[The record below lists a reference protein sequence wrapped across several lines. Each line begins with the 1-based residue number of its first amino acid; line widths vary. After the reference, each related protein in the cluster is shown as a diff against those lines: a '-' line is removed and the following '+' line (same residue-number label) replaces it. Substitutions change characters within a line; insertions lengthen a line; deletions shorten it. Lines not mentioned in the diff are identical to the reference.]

1 MLLSN
6 EDTKKEGVLDFTSF
20 QDRKTQEEKESE
32 NRNRVLIF

>member
-20 QDRKTQEEKESE
+20 QDRKTQEEKNE
-32 NRNRVLIF
+32 NRNWFIIF